1 MVCPVLTD
9 ELLPGRSRI
18 ASLDTKSI
26 EEVGFTSIRSEP
38 ERPGSAAGA
47 QLQSSSVAD
56 RDGNARKR
64 LFLLDGHSLSY
75 RAYFA
80 LPTSLATSTG
90 QITNAVYGFTS
101 MLIKLLGEERPDYIA
116 VAFDLG
122 RPTVRLEKYAE
133 YKAGRAET
141 PDEFRQQ
148 LGLILE
154 VVETLGIPIVRTE
167 GHEADDAIATLAL
180 RAAEEGI
187 DAVIVT
193 ADRDF
198 FQIVRPGITVL
209 FNRRGISDIVTYDEA
224 AVTER
229 FGLPPEKYL
238 EYVALKGDASDNI
251 PGIPGVGEKTASKL
265 VQDYGSTEELLKHT
279 DELKPKL
286 REAISSAGEQL
297 ALNKELARLETDLE
311 LGITPQECVM
321 GEWDVDAVR
330 RLFTSLE
337 FRTLFERLEEVG
349 RSLKPAV
356 EVAELDLRRV
366 APKEL
371 AGSLSGTAPRGVAL
385 KTEGTR
391 IRELAVSPG
400 GGQAVVAEL
409 GASAQAAG
417 FLADPKRPKWVH
429 DVKEMETAVLAAGG
443 ELDGVGADTL
453 LAAYLLDPGAAEYP
467 LDDLCRRYLG
477 SDVLGSEG
485 DGEQQQEGLFAE
497 DDLSTAADAA
507 AIALLAPVL
516 EERIDRA
523 GLRDLLDRVELPLAD
538 VLARMQ
544 ARGVALDV
552 SYLEEMAERVRDRMA
567 TLQRDIYDAAGEE
580 FNLNSPPQLRAI
592 LYDKLGLSPGKK
604 TPKGQLSTDA
614 SVLEKLRDAHP
625 IVDKLLAWREL
636 DKLNSTYLEAL
647 PRLVDPKTHRV
658 HTTFMQA
665 VASTGRLSSTNPN
678 LQNVPV
684 RGELGR
690 QIRRAFVPGSEDQL
704 IMVADYSQIEL
715 RILAHL
721 SRDAGLMAAFESG
734 TDIHTATAARVFGL
748 PDDRVD
754 PESRRRAK
762 MVNYGLAYGMN
773 AFGLA
778 SRLDI
783 APDEA
788 QAFIDAYFA
797 SFPEIREYLDR
808 QVARAS
814 AEGFTETLLGRR
826 RYVPERQAANPR
838 IRDLGR
844 RMALNAPIQGSAS
857 DVFKLAM
864 IRVDR
869 ALQASEL
876 DCHMLLTVHDELV
889 FEVAADHVEE
899 AAALV
904 KAEMEAAET
913 LAVPLR
919 ADLGWG
925 PNWAEAAPAG
935 H

>member
-1 MVCPVLTD
+1 
-9 ELLPGRSRI
+9 
-18 ASLDTKSI
+18 
-26 EEVGFTSIRSEP
+26 
-38 ERPGSAAGA
+38 
-47 QLQSSSVAD
+47 
-56 RDGNARKR
+56 
-64 LFLLDGHSLSY
+64 
-75 RAYFA
+75 
-80 LPTSLATSTG
+80 
-90 QITNAVYGFTS
+90 
-101 MLIKLLGEERPDYIA
+101 
-116 VAFDLG
+116 
-122 RPTVRLEKYAE
+122 
-133 YKAGRAET
+133 
-141 PDEFRQQ
+141 
-148 LGLILE
+148 
-154 VVETLGIPIVRTE
+154 
-167 GHEADDAIATLAL
+167 
-180 RAAEEGI
+180 
-187 DAVIVT
+187 
-193 ADRDF
+193 
-198 FQIVRPGITVL
+198 
-209 FNRRGISDIVTYDEA
+209 
-224 AVTER
+224 
-229 FGLPPEKYL
+229 
-238 EYVALKGDASDNI
+238 
-251 PGIPGVGEKTASKL
+251 
-265 VQDYGSTEELLKHT
+265 
-279 DELKPKL
+279 
-286 REAISSAGEQL
+286 
-297 ALNKELARLETDLE
+297 
-311 LGITPQECVM
+311 
-321 GEWDVDAVR
+321 
-330 RLFTSLE
+330 
-337 FRTLFERLEEVG
+337 
-349 RSLKPAV
+349 
-356 EVAELDLRRV
+356 
-366 APKEL
+366 
-371 AGSLSGTAPRGVAL
+371 
-385 KTEGTR
+385 
-391 IRELAVSPG
+391 
-400 GGQAVVAEL
+400 
-409 GASAQAAG
+409 
-417 FLADPKRPKWVH
+417 
-429 DVKEMETAVLAAGG
+429 
-443 ELDGVGADTL
+443 
-453 LAAYLLDPGAAEYP
+453 
-467 LDDLCRRYLG
+467 
-477 SDVLGSEG
+477 
-485 DGEQQQEGLFAE
+485 
-497 DDLSTAADAA
+497 
-507 AIALLAPVL
+507 
-516 EERIDRA
+516 
-523 GLRDLLDRVELPLAD
+523 
-538 VLARMQ
+538 
-544 ARGVALDV
+544 
-552 SYLEEMAERVRDRMA
+552 LEEMAESVRDRMA
-567 TLQRDIYDAAGEE
+567 TLQREIYDAAGEE

-690 QIRRAFVPGSEDQL
+690 HIRRAFVPGSEDQL

-721 SRDAGLMAAFESG
+721 SGDAGLMAAFESG

-788 QAFIDAYFA
+788 QGFIDAYFA
-797 SFPEIREYLDR
+797 SFPDIREYLDR

-826 RYVPERQAANPR
+826 RYVPELQAANPR

-869 ALQASEL
+869 ALQTSEL

-889 FEVAADHVEE
+889 FEVAADRVEE